1 MFDQKGEKTEKSGGR
16 PALWLAP
23 LVLCFFLILPVALP
37 AEEVVS
43 EQDPATGREDFYDP
57 WDEDPLDEDPL
68 DEDPWDDD
76 PWDDDPWAQ
85 NARDDKTLADPLE
98 PLNRVFF
105 TFNDRLYVWVLDPV
119 ARGYAST
126 LPEDVRLCFRRFF
139 RNLKAPVRVVN
150 HLLQGRVR
158 DSGTELARFTINTTV
173 GIAGLTDPAAD
184 TFGIKQRDAD
194 LGQTLGIYGLGDGFY
209 INWPLAGPSTLRDS
223 VGAAGD
229 SLVNPLSRLMA
240 QDPRAGAAAY
250 SGRTVNNV
258 SLRLGE
264 YERFTAA
271 AFDPYIA
278 VRDAYWQ
285 HRRSIIR
292 DRGKEDSE
300 VPALFSDADEVG
312 P

>member
-1 MFDQKGEKTEKSGGR
+1 M
-16 PALWLAP
+16 WWAP
-23 LVLCFFLILPVALP
+23 LVLCFFLVLPVALP

-43 EQDPATGREDFYDP
+43 DQDPVTGREDFYDP
-57 WDEDPLDEDPL
+57 WD
-68 DEDPWDDD
+68 DD
-76 PWDDDPWAQ
+76 PWDEGT
-85 NARDDKTLADPLE
+85 RDDKTLPDPLE

-150 HLLQGRVR
+150 NLLQGRVR

-229 SLVNPLSRLMA
+229 SLVNPFSRLMA
-240 QDPRAGAAAY
+240 EDIRAGAAVY

-258 SLRLGE
+258 SLQLGE
-264 YERFTAA
+264 YERFTEA

-278 VRDAYWQ
+278 VRDVYWQ
-285 HRRSIIR
+285 YRRSKIR

-300 VPALFSDADEVG
+300 VPALFSDTDEAG
-312 P
+312 R

>member
-1 MFDQKGEKTEKSGGR
+1 M
-16 PALWLAP
+16 WWAP
-23 LVLCFFLILPVALP
+23 LVLCFFLVLPVALP

-43 EQDPATGREDFYDP
+43 DQDPVTGREDFYDP
-57 WDEDPLDEDPL
+57 WD
-68 DEDPWDDD
+68 DD
-76 PWDDDPWAQ
+76 PWDEGT
-85 NARDDKTLADPLE
+85 RDDKTLPDPLE

-150 HLLQGRVR
+150 NLLQGRVR

-229 SLVNPLSRLMA
+229 SLVNPFSRLMA
-240 QDPRAGAAAY
+240 EDIRAGAAVY

-258 SLRLGE
+258 SLQLGE
-264 YERFTAA
+264 YERFTEA

-278 VRDAYWQ
+278 VRDVYWQ
-285 HRRSIIR
+285 YRRSKIR

-300 VPALFSDADEVG
+300 VPALFSDADEAG
-312 P
+312 R